1 MVRTR
6 ADKLIAAVD
15 VGTNAVRLEIARVLP
30 DGSLETMHQERD
42 PIRPGEGVFITGRIP
57 PEVVDRL
64 VATLRRY
71 EALCRRYGARVRAV
85 ATSAVREAKNGPDVV
100 QRVRDEAGLDLDVVS
115 GREEARLICLGVL
128 RGRPPDARAVVID
141 IGGGSTEVATALGE
155 APTDL
160 WSVALGAVRLTQI
173 FSANGRMAQA
183 RLAALRA
190 FADEAFREAIP
201 EPHLRVRSALGSSGT
216 IGAVVG
222 FAADGGR
229 RATRQ
234 EVTRAVEALAGM
246 SVAERRR
253 LFDPRRAEIVVAGA
267 AVLEAAMRHLG
278 LASVAAVETGLRNG
292 ILVEL
297 SRRGARADD
306 STADA
311 LVAFGRRFAFD
322 ERHAR
327 QVARLAL
334 VLFDR
339 LARLHRLPPS
349 QRRVLEAAALL
360 HDVGHAVSVHAH
372 HKHTYYLVANADLPG
387 FPDRERELIALVA
400 RYHRRSAPSRGRAD
414 LERLSTAELVAVR
427 KLVALLRVA
436 DALDRGH
443 HQVVRAL
450 EVSARG
456 RSIRVR
462 IAASGP
468 TDLELWDAEREA
480 ALFRRVFGRRL
491 EVAAPGAVR
500 SGPVRLRIRYPEAS
514 AARSARARARA
525 RPRSELAAE

>member
-1 MVRTR
+1 
-6 ADKLIAAVD
+6 VD

-30 DGSLETMHQERD
+30 DGSLETLHQERD
-42 PIRPGEGVFITGRIP
+42 PIRPGEGVFVTGRIP
-57 PEVVDRL
+57 PPVEERL
-64 VATLRRY
+64 MATLRRY

-100 QRVRDEAGLDLDVVS
+100 ERVRAETGLELDVVS

-141 IGGGSTEVATALGE
+141 IGGGSTEVATAIGE
-155 APTDL
+155 SPTDL

-173 FSANGRMAQA
+173 FSANGRMPPA

-201 EPHLRVRSALGSSGT
+201 EPRLRVRSALGSSGT

-229 RATRQ
+229 RATRR
-234 EVTRAVEALAGM
+234 EVTRAVEELAGM

-253 LFDPRRAEIVVAGA
+253 RFDPRRAEVVVAGA

-297 SRRGARADD
+297 SRRGSSRDD
-306 STADA
+306 AAADA

-327 QVARLAL
+327 QVAQLAL

-339 LARLHRLPPS
+339 LARLHRLPPTM
-349 QRRVLEAAALL
+349 RRVLEAGALL

-387 FPDRERELIALVA
+387 FSDRERELVALVA
-400 RYHRRSAPSRGRAD
+400 RYHRRSAPARGRAD
-414 LERLSTAELVAVR
+414 LDRLSTGELGALR

-443 HQVVRAL
+443 HQVVRAIA
-450 EVSARG
+450 VSVRR

-462 IAASGP
+462 IGASGP

-480 ALFRRVFGRRL
+480 SLFRRVYGRRL
-491 EVAAPGAVR
+491 EVVTERSLRSAAAVA
-500 SGPVRLRIRYPEAS
+500 PPRIRYPEAS

-525 RPRSELAAE
+525 RPRRELAAE